1 MAEDKKNNY
10 KKGKALREAI
20 AAWFSSQDTTYWNEK
35 YGLPADAVLTY
46 GEYGPNKKYS
56 FRLLLGPGNKVESIE
71 ISGATIPI
79 TDLPNYQEYISEE
92 WTYEPGFITGLF
104 GLPET
109 VPKIEEAKL
118 IEESIV
124 QTDTEAESV
133 VPSEDTTYVETE
145 VRDRKPIPGATQEIV
160 ARAPIGELKDD
171 AFERYVTGIVDNN
184 LNAQDAYRNA
194 TGQELPGFLTDE
206 NGDIL
211 FEERDG
217 SFVPIPV
224 DVQPQSLFMTGFVNH
239 IGKQGPDVINYFK
252 DILVRQG
259 IANEG
264 DFDDSGEM
272 DINLQG
278 YIEVLMAQSDYDNAG
293 LMFGSNEYMDL
304 IDTIPDSYNWV
315 EDSNMNVEKVSWAL
329 LNRAINRYSER
340 EKLLMNVDVKAK
352 EKEYEIEKDIPTE
365 AYMSRRIDALFQEEL
380 DRPPTEEERN
390 KYLNSWNSR
399 YDNYAQNLAYAYK
412 AAKYGA
418 DMENYLIENGKSI
431 DMTGAMGGDYR
442 DTIGTREIG
451 TRTLDDDDIRE
462 ETLYEI
468 ETDLRTE
475 KDLIEAGQN
484 RRKHQSNIIGVMTG
498 KI

>member
-1 MAEDKKNNY
+1 MADKQTNY
-10 KKGKALREAI
+10 EKGQAFSKAI
-20 AAWFSSQDTTYWNEK
+20 KDWFATQDPNYWNDK
-35 YGLPADAVLTY
+35 YGLSANTVL
-46 GEYGPNKKYS
+46 EYGNYGPDKITYS
-56 FRLLLGPGNKVESIE
+56 FRFLLGPGNKIESIE
-71 ISGATIPI
+71 IGGATIPI
-79 TDLPNYQEYISEE
+79 EDVPNYQEYVSEE
-92 WTYEPGFITGLF
+92 FTYEPGFFGGLF
-104 GLPET
+104 GAPET
-109 VPKIEEAKL
+109 LSSVEEAKL
-118 IEESIV
+118 IQESVV

-133 VPSEDTTYVETE
+133 VPSEDTTYFEDE

-160 ARAPIGELKDD
+160 ARAPIGELKGD
-171 AFERYVTGIVDNN
+171 AFDRYVTGVAEND
-184 LNAQDAYRNA
+184 LTPEQAYANA
-194 TGQELPGFLTDE
+194 TGQPLPGFLTDE

-211 FEERDG
+211 FEEVDG

-224 DVQPQSLFMTGFVNH
+224 EVQPQSLFMTDFVNH
-239 IGKQGPDVINYFK
+239 IGKNADAIKYLK

-259 IANEG
+259 IADEG
-264 DFDDSGEM
+264 DFDDTNEM
-272 DINLQG
+272 DINLRG
-278 YIEVLMAQSDYDNAG
+278 YIEVLMAQSNYDNAG
-293 LMFGSNEYMDL
+293 VMYNSNEYMDL
-304 IDTIPDSYNWV
+304 IDTIPDRYNWV

-329 LNRAINRYSER
+329 LSQAINRYSER

-352 EKEYEIEKDIPTE
+352 EKEYEIEKDIPTT
-365 AYMSRRIDALFQEEL
+365 AYMSRRIDELFEIEL

-412 AAKYGA
+412 SAKYGA

-431 DMTGAMGGDYR
+431 DMTGAIGGDYR
-442 DTIGTREIG
+442 DTIGTREVG
-451 TRTLDDDDIRE
+451 TRTLDDDDIQE

-475 KDLIEAGQN
+475 KDFIEAGQN

>member
-1 MAEDKKNNY
+1 MAEDKKTFAQWLGRTWELYQLAKDLSTQRDLDAAEQWNAAAPERRQEFLDWINKVGNTVGNVLFAGHKQEREIKEQFANATGEEITNIINNFSTDFSS
-10 KKGKALREAI
+10 GKETVRPQEEEAI
-20 AAWFSSQDTTYWNEK
+20 EAS
-35 YGLPADAVLTY
+35 PDAT
-46 GEYGPNKKYS
+46 
-56 FRLLLGPGNKVESIE
+56 
-71 ISGATIPI
+71 
-79 TDLPNYQEYISEE
+79 
-92 WTYEPGFITGLF
+92 
-104 GLPET
+104 
-109 VPKIEEAKL
+109 
-118 IEESIV
+118 
-124 QTDTEAESV
+124 
-133 VPSEDTTYVETE
+133 EDTTYFETE
-145 VRDRKPIPGATQEIV
+145 VRDRKPKPGTTQEIV
-160 ARAPIGELKDD
+160 ARAPIGELKGD
-171 AFERYVTGIVDNN
+171 AFDRYITGVVEND
-184 LNAQDAYRNA
+184 LTPEQAYANA

-211 FEERDG
+211 FEEVDG

-224 DVQPQSLFMTGFVNH
+224 EVQPQSLFMTDFVNH
-239 IGKQGPDVINYFK
+239 IRKQGPDVINYLK
-252 DILVRQG
+252 DILVRKG
-259 IANEG
+259 IADEG
-264 DFDDSGEM
+264 DFDDSGEI